1 MIKQGKGAFAVSR
14 AGGQPYK
21 GRSNWKV
28 IFKQSFKECEVIL
41 FFQYL
46 EEDNS
51 RSGEQTV
58 WKPKNGDI
66 SDTCLRKSELASV
79 CGQWGESRALDERV
93 VSEWDEKQGQGSEQR
108 YVVIWLWSERDHC
121 ACFVDVR

>member
-14 AGGQPYK
+14 VGGQPYK
-21 GRSNWKV
+21 GHSNWKM

-46 EEDNS
+46 EEENS

-79 CGQWGESRALDERV
+79 CGQWGENRALDERV
-93 VSEWDEKQGQGSEQR
+93 VSEWDENQG
-108 YVVIWLWSERDHC
+108 
-121 ACFVDVR
+121 